1 MRESLNALQ
10 QRRLKLEKDCAEIRE
25 KFDSEKLEVTSSL
38 EVLKQKLE
46 QFSDSEILKSIEEV
60 RDLLKNQ

>member
-60 RDLLKNQ
+60 RDLLKSQ